1 MRHLALMNDFLTTS
15 FEVGHHVFTV
25 LDLLE
30 VVSVILLARIILGIL
45 RRALRRAERFS
56 TLDEGKRFIVHRMV
70 SSVVWTLA
78 TLFVLSVLGLNLTA
92 VWAGSAALLVGV
104 GIGLQGFFNDVISGF
119 VLLFEGGVAVGN
131 ILEVDG
137 QLVRVER
144 IDLRSTRV
152 VSVKGELLVLPNAKV
167 AGEAVVNLSQGGP
180 SIRIEVEVGVAYGS
194 DVQLVER
201 LLLEAM
207 TEQPEILGKPEPAV
221 FFQDFGDSSLD
232 FSVFGW
238 LDHSWDRMA
247 IKSRVRKAIDA
258 KFREHGV
265 AIPFPQRD
273 LHVIDHRSQQGS

>member
-1 MRHLALMNDFLTTS
+1 MNDFLTTS

-25 LDLLE
+25 LDLVE
-30 VVSVILLARIILGIL
+30 VVSVIVLARIILGIL

-167 AGEAVVNLSQGGP
+167 AGDAVVNLSQGGP
-180 SIRIEVEVGVAYGS
+180 SSRIEVQVGVAYGS

-207 TEQPEILGKPEPAV
+207 TEQPEILTQPEPAA

-273 LHVIDHRSQQGS
+273 LHVIDHRSLQDS